1 MAGGKLTPRQKM
13 INLMYLVFIAMLA
26 LNMSKEVL
34 SAFGLMNEKFD
45 STNKASKLNNEK
57 LLGLIDQKG
66 SDNSGLYGPAKNA
79 ADKISVISKG
89 FYDYIETLKAD
100 ATNGVK
106 VDEKT
111 GKLPYEAMDK
121 GPHIDETW
129 FKGDGYSPKGNEI
142 IAAINKYV
150 SDMKA
155 ASVSQDSFAKNDDE
169 KVSKKLVSII
179 DNLAA
184 TFNTADVKDG
194 EGVTKKYLSY
204 HFEHFPAIAS
214 LAKLSAWQNDIKKAE
229 FDCYSS
235 LLGGAALD
243 AASMSNYTALVVLE
257 KSAYFQGEAVKGKV
271 VLGRYDENTKPTS
284 FQGPGKIENGQAVIS
299 MTAGSIG
306 EQNINGQ
313 FTFMEKGRSIPLKFE
328 GKYVV
333 IPRPNSANISADK
346 MNVVYRGLPNPM
358 TISFA
363 GIGDNNVTASAPGL
377 TKSGANGK
385 YNLNPSSGE
394 EVTVS
399 VTGKMSDGKT
409 VADKKVFRIKGIPA
423 PQAAIGGTI
432 GAQKGP
438 KSRLQVSQITAVLPD
453 FLYDLKFQVT
463 QFVLKVPGQASIVV
477 NGDRV
482 NAQCVA
488 ALARATKGDQ
498 VTISDVKTKIIGD
511 GANIQTKTAAPAI
524 YEIQ

>member
-1 MAGGKLTPRQKM
+1 MAGGKITPRQKM

-34 SAFGLMNEKFD
+34 SAFGLMNEKFE
-45 STNKASKLNNEK
+45 SSNTASVVNNKK
-57 LLGLIDQKG
+57 LLMTIDQKG
-66 SDNSGLYGPAKNA
+66 SENAGMFGPAKNA
-79 ADKISVISKG
+79 ADKIATISKN
-89 FYDYIETLKAD
+89 FYDFVEGLKAD
-100 ATNGVK
+100 ATKGVE
-106 VDEKT
+106 VDKET

-121 GPHIDETW
+121 GPHIDESW

-150 SDMKA
+150 ADMKA
-155 ASVSQDSFAKNDDE
+155 AAASEPS
-169 KVSKKLVSII
+169 
-179 DNLAA
+179 LAA
-184 TFNTADVKDG
+184 KLTPIIKDLDAKFNTADVKDN
-194 EGVTKKYLSY
+194 EGITKKYLSY

-214 LAKLSAWQNDIKKAE
+214 LAKLTAWQNDIQKSE
-229 FDCYSS
+229 YDCYSS
-235 LLGGAALD
+235 LLGGAAIE
-243 AASMSNYTALVVLE
+243 AASMNNYTAMVVLE

-271 VLGRYDENTKPTS
+271 VLGRYDDSTKPTS

-306 EQNINGQ
+306 EQNITGK
-313 FTFMEKGRSIPLKFE
+313 FTFVENGKTIPLPFE

-363 GIGDNNVTASAPGL
+363 GIGDNNVNASAPGL
-377 TKSGANGK
+377 SKSGANGK
-385 YNLNPSSGE
+385 YNLNPASGE
-394 EVTVS
+394 SVTVN
-399 VTGKMSDGKT
+399 VTGKMTDGKT
-409 VADKKVFRIKGIPA
+409 VSDSKVFRIKGIPA
-423 PQAAIGGTI
+423 PQAAIGGTT
-432 GAQKGP
+432 GSQKGA
-438 KSRLQVSQITAVLPD
+438 KSRLQTSQITAVLPD

-482 NAQCVA
+482 NAQCTA

-498 VTISDVKTKIIGD
+498 ITISDVKTKIIGD
-511 GANIQTKTAAPAI
+511 GAGIQTKTAAPAI
-524 YEIQ
+524 FEIQ